1 MSLRRRLNP
10 SRAFHPFLLCSVLFL
25 SWFPGSILSAVVT
38 LDSIEIF
45 KTHEWLAKPTVYFQ
59 CKGENKT
66 VLPDVKEKHFAY
78 TFKGEESWQ
87 PLTDFPNEKC
97 KRCGFYE
104 KDIIKSDEFDEWEFC
119 PSDFTEP
126 DGRYTHFKDK
136 EFNATFLCSECVS
149 HGIAGGE
156 ICLVEW
162 VSVYRRKMEGHES
175 RLDSNHPS
183 GSHNGGKGMHWALI
197 LTLSILVSV
206 VSIVGSVTAYKFWQK
221 RKREKEQARFLKLF
235 EEVDDIE
242 DELGLGP
249 LNGII

>member
-1 MSLRRRLNP
+1 MLSRRRLNP
-10 SRAFHPFLLCSVLFL
+10 PRAFHPFLLCFVLFL

-59 CKGENKT
+59 CKGENKS
-66 VLPDVKEKHFAY
+66 VLPDVKEKHVAY

-87 PLTDFPNEKC
+87 PLTDFPNKKC

-104 KDIIKSDEFDEWEFC
+104 KDFFKSDEFDEWEFC

-126 DGRYTHFKDK
+126 DGRYTHFTDK

-149 HGIAGGE
+149 HGI
-156 ICLVEW
+156 
-162 VSVYRRKMEGHES
+162 
-175 RLDSNHPS
+175 DSNHPS
-183 GSHNGGKGMHWALI
+183 GSHNGGKGMHWVLI

-221 RKREKEQARFLKLF
+221 RQREKEQARFLKLF
-235 EEVDDIE
+235 EEVDDID